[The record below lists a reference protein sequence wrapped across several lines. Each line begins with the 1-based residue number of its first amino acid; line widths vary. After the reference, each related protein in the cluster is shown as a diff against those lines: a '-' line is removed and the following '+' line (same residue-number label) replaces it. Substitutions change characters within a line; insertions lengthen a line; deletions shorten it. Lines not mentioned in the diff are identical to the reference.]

1 LIRGSYIDQVL
12 KLGAL
17 YPQRERET
25 ELFSSEFVVIDSGR
39 VYSYSCCDDRM
50 MAEEL
55 GEGGAL

>member
-1 LIRGSYIDQVL
+1 LST
-12 KLGAL
+12 A
-17 YPQRERET
+17 RERDKQRET

>member
-1 LIRGSYIDQVL
+1 LST
-12 KLGAL
+12 A
-17 YPQRERET
+17 REREKQRET

-50 MAEEL
+50 MPEEL